1 MDKNQTNELINS
13 FKLILIGIIF
23 WVVKPR
29 YVTYFLLDEFNV
41 LNIFG
46 FEIIGTILIMIG
58 LIISRRIYPF
68 VYLFVAEIF
77 IYLIFVL
84 NLLEFF
90 LFKYK
95 IFQEIQSFLPFLM
108 SLTLVFISKILEN
121 GLKYFKNVELSR
133 KWKNLSGIILFGIAL
148 PYYLFNTFRIC
159 GFIKFNNIEITSK
172 VLFLSIPALLTVAV
186 LFLLYLRY
194 LILSFRY
201 LVRLKKEQAAK
212 EL

>member
-1 MDKNQTNELINS
+1 MDKNQTKELINS

-29 YVTYFLLDEFNV
+29 YVTYFLLDEFNI

-68 VYLFVAEIF
+68 IYLFIAEILIYVIF
-77 IYLIFVL
+77 IL

-108 SLTLVFISKILEN
+108 SLSLIFISKILEN

-133 KWKNLSGIILFGIAL
+133 KWKYLSVIILFGITI

-172 VLFLSIPALLTVAV
+172 ILLFSIPAFFTVIV

-201 LVRLKKEQAAK
+201 LVRLKKEQISK